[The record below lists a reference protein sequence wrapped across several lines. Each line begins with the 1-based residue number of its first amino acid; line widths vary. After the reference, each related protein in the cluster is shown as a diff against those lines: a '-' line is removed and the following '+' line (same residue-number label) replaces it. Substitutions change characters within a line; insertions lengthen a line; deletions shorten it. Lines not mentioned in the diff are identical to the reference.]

1 MLRWRAEAW
10 PILTALMDAE
20 DRLISRAEGPAALVQ
35 ASCDQL
41 DAAVRH
47 TQSWVD
53 DHRCPDTKFGLY
65 VAELISASRGMG
77 AIMLR
82 IIREAPDGNW
92 TDDRKLADEVGAHL
106 MDRIEQASRA
116 RLYLRQWSV

>member
-1 MLRWRAEAW
+1 MAGPDRVDGRRGSADL
-10 PILTALMDAE
+10 PIRGAGRT
-20 DRLISRAEGPAALVQ
+20 VQ

-41 DAAVRH
+41 DATVRD

-92 TDDRKLADEVGAHL
+92 IDDRSLADEVGAHL
-106 MDRIEQASRA
+106 MDRIAQASRA

>member
-10 PILTALMDAE
+10 PVLTALMDAE
-20 DRLISRAEGPAALVQ
+20 DRLISRSEGPAVLVQ

-53 DHRCPDTKFGLY
+53 GHRCPDTKFGLY
-65 VAELISASRGMG
+65 VAELIASSRHRGRASTSG
-77 AIMLR
+77 SGVSEPSDPSLP
-82 IIREAPDGNW
+82 APSEMIG
-92 TDDRKLADEVGAHL
+92 G
-106 MDRIEQASRA
+106 
-116 RLYLRQWSV
+116 

>member
-1 MLRWRAEAW
+1 VR
-10 PILTALMDAE
+10 
-20 DRLISRAEGPAALVQ
+20 

-41 DAAVRH
+41 DAAIRH

-65 VAELISASRGMG
+65 VGELIWASRGMW

-82 IIREAPDGNW
+82 ITREAPDGHW
-92 TDDRKLADEVGAHL
+92 IEDRGLADEVGAHL